1 MLSRFPLNPVL
12 PAADGRRARAFY
24 RDVLGLTL
32 VSGPDDDPMMF
43 TAAEGT
49 RIIVTEIPDRR
60 PAPYPVVAFLVAG
73 LHEIVDELLTRGV
86 SFYDPG
92 AERGSFAG
100 RGGRA
105 EGVVTD
111 YGPVRSAWLYDSEGN
126 LLALNE
132 IVG

>member
-12 PAADGRRARAFY
+12 PAQDGDRARAFY

-32 VSGPDDDPMMF
+32 VSGPHDDPMMF
-43 TAAEGT
+43 MAAGGT
-49 RIIVTEIPDRR
+49 RVMITEIPDRA
-60 PAPYPVVAFLVAG
+60 PAPYAGIAFLVEG
-73 LHEIVDELLTRGV
+73 LDEIVSELLRHGV
-86 SFYDPG
+86 TFHDPG
-92 AERGSFAG
+92 VDRGSFAG
-100 RGGRA
+100 QVGRA

-111 YGPVRSAWLYDSEGN
+111 YGPVRSTWFHDSEGN